1 MYRIYYQFMFL
12 MLLRNAHYIYI
23 YLINPTSSFI
33 SKGMKKCDNSYA
45 KYQLIP
51 NCFFYYNNPDRG

>member
-12 MLLRNAHYIYI
+12 TLLRNAHYIYI

-45 KYQLIP
+45 KYQ
-51 NCFFYYNNPDRG
+51 